1 MLASRSIRLSALS
14 ALLLCPAL
22 PAAAFSFADEEARD
36 NAPVKRVAA
45 AAIPAACKEKLKSER
60 VLVLVAE
67 RGSQGFNA
75 DQERFGSHFM
85 AIDKRLRKQGL
96 RTFTPEEIRKVI
108 AQAEIDAHF
117 RNDPDAALNASK
129 KMGASMTLRGV
140 MSSRRSVNPMLKI
153 NEVAVNM
160 SFNLIAADGHL
171 IADAGASSDSYS
183 GSDTASMALT
193 LINEQADGVVNKL
206 IRGYCSD
213 GGK

>member
-1 MLASRSIRLSALS
+1 MVLIFWQNALLSHKTTRMYAMLASRSIQLSALS

-85 AIDKRLRKQGL
+85 AIDKRLRKQVCVPS
-96 RTFTPEEIRKVI
+96 RP
-108 AQAEIDAHF
+108 
-117 RNDPDAALNASK
+117 K
-129 KMGASMTLRGV
+129 KSAR
-140 MSSRRSVNPMLKI
+140 
-153 NEVAVNM
+153 
-160 SFNLIAADGHL
+160 
-171 IADAGASSDSYS
+171 
-183 GSDTASMALT
+183 
-193 LINEQADGVVNKL
+193 
-206 IRGYCSD
+206 
-213 GGK
+213 

>member
-1 MLASRSIRLSALS
+1 MLASRSIQLSALS